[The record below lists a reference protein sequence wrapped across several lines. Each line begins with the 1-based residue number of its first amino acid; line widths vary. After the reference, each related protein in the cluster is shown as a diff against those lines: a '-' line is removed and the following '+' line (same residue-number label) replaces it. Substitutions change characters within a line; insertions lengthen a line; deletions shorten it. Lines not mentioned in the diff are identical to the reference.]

1 MHPRNLFTGI
11 LAFTLLLAGCQ
22 SPLGGATPTPR
33 VTLVPSTDIPAT
45 PTALPP
51 PQIPATETQDEPPTP
66 LPPPTLEPVS
76 IQLPNPDDYTWRVVA
91 ERLTQPTDIT
101 GSGDGTNRLFVL
113 EKPGRIRILLN
124 DQLQP
129 TPFLDITDRVGDDSS
144 EQGLLGLA
152 FHPRFYENGYL
163 YVNYTDRNGDT
174 RLSRFTARGE
184 SADPG
189 SEKLILAVKQPY
201 ANHNGGAVKFGPDG
215 YLYIALGDGGSQGDP
230 FDSAQS
236 GNSLLGKILRI
247 DVDNGDPYA
256 IPLDNP
262 YAGSGEVY
270 QELWAIGL
278 RNPWRIS
285 FDPLT
290 GDLWIGDV
298 GQSAREEINR
308 VPSGTPGGF
317 NFGWNK
323 MEGSLPFEG
332 NNRPEFTAPVA
343 EYTRSF
349 GCSVTGGYVYTGQS
363 MPEWQGIYF
372 YGDYCSGNIWGL
384 PASTD
389 IVPASET
396 QSVATLLFK
405 SGLRISTFGVDDAG
419 ELYVADYPAGV
430 IYRLEK
436 K

>member
-1 MHPRNLFTGI
+1 MIPRTLFTGI
-11 LAFTLLLAGCQ
+11 LAFALFLAGC
-22 SPLGGATPTPR
+22 SAPTPR
-33 VTLVPSTDIPAT
+33 ITLVPPTSIPAT
-45 PTALPP
+45 PIVPPPTAL
-51 PQIPATETQDEPPTP
+51 PATETQGETPIP
-66 LPPPTLEPVS
+66 LPPSPTPQPVS
-76 IQLPNPDDYTWRVVA
+76 IQLPNPDDYTWTVIA
-91 ERLTQPTDIT
+91 QGLTQPTDISGGAD
-101 GSGDGTNRLFVL
+101 GSNRLFVL
-113 EKPGRIRILLN
+113 EKPGRIRVIQD

-129 TPFLDITDRVGDDSS
+129 VPFLDITDRVGSNSS

-152 FHPRFYENGYL
+152 FHPRFNENGYL

-174 RLSRFTARGE
+174 RISRFTASE
-184 SADPG
+184 EMVDPR
-189 SEKLILAVKQPY
+189 SEKRILAVKQPY

-230 FDSAQS
+230 FDNAQA

-256 IPLDNP
+256 IPTDNP
-262 YAGSGEVY
+262 FVNIGGVSPEI
-270 QELWAIGL
+270 WAFGL

-285 FDPLT
+285 FDPLS

-308 VPSGTPGGF
+308 VPSGAPGGF

-349 GCSVTGGYVYTGQS
+349 GCSVTGGYVYAGQS
-363 MPEWQGIYF
+363 LPEWQGIYF

-384 PASTD
+384 PAGTD
-389 IVPASET
+389 AVPDTLSA
-396 QSVATLLFK
+396 ATLLFQT
-405 SGLRISTFGVDDAG
+405 GFNISTFGVDDAG
-419 ELYVADYPAGV
+419 ELYAANYSTGA

>member
-1 MHPRNLFTGI
+1 MHPRILFTGI
-11 LAFTLLLAGCQ
+11 LAFALFLAGC
-22 SPLGGATPTPR
+22 SAPTSR
-33 VTLVPSTDIPAT
+33 VTLVPPTSIPAT
-45 PTALPP
+45 PTAPP
-51 PQIPATETQDEPPTP
+51 PTQAPATEAQGEAPT
-66 LPPPTLEPVS
+66 LPPPTLEPAR
-76 IQLPNPDDYTWRVVA
+76 IQLPNPDDYTWTVVTQG
-91 ERLTQPTDIT
+91 LTQPTDIT
-101 GSGDGTNRLFVL
+101 GAADGLNRLFVL
-113 EKPGRIRILLN
+113 EKRGRIRIILN
-124 DQLQP
+124 DQLRP
-129 TPFLDITDRVGDDSS
+129 TPFLDITDRVGSNSS

-174 RLSRFTARGE
+174 RISRFTASGDMV
-184 SADPG
+184 DPR
-189 SEKLILAVKQPY
+189 SEKRILAVKQPY

-215 YLYIALGDGGSQGDP
+215 CLYIALGDGGSQGDP
-230 FDSAQS
+230 FDNAQS

-247 DVDNGDPYA
+247 DVDNGDPYV
-256 IPLDNP
+256 IPADNP

-308 VPSGTPGGF
+308 IPSGAPGGF

-349 GCSVTGGYVYTGQS
+349 GCSVTGGYVYYGQS

-384 PASTD
+384 PAGTD
-389 IVPASET
+389 TIPDTLTS
-396 QSVATLLFK
+396 ATLLFK

-419 ELYVADYPAGV
+419 ELYVADYPTGV

>member
-1 MHPRNLFTGI
+1 MTSRRLFTGI
-11 LAFTLLLAGCQ
+11 LALAFFLSGC
-22 SPLGGATPTPR
+22 SAPTPR
-33 VTLVPSTDIPAT
+33 ATLVPPTAIPAT
-45 PTALPP
+45 PTAPP
-51 PQIPATETQDEPPTP
+51 LPATEAPGTPPTP
-66 LPPPTLEPVS
+66 LPASPTPEPVRS
-76 IQLPNPDDYTWRVVA
+76 QLPNPDNYAWTIIA
-91 ERLTQPTDIT
+91 EGLTQPTDIT
-101 GSGDGTNRLFVL
+101 AAADGSGRLFAL
-113 EKPGRIRILLN
+113 EKPGRIRVIFN

-129 TPFLDITDRVGDDSS
+129 TPFLDITDRVGSNSS

-152 FHPRFYENGYL
+152 FHPNFTRNGYL
-163 YVNYTDRNGDT
+163 YVNYTDKNGDT
-174 RLSRFTARGE
+174 RIARFTASNE
-184 SADPG
+184 SADPR

-201 ANHNGGAVKFGPDG
+201 ANHNGGALKFGPDG

-230 FDSAQS
+230 FDNAQS

-256 IPLDNP
+256 IPPDNP

-270 QELWAIGL
+270 QEIWALGL

-290 GDLWIGDV
+290 GDIWMGDV
-298 GQSAREEINR
+298 GQSSREEINR
-308 VPSGTPGGF
+308 APSGAPGGL
-317 NFGWNK
+317 NFGWNA
-323 MEGSLPFEG
+323 MEGTLPFEG

-349 GCSVTGGYVYTGQS
+349 GCSVTGGYVYAGQA
-363 MPEWQGIYF
+363 MPEWHGIYF

-384 PASTD
+384 PANTD
-389 IVPASET
+389 SVPAQET
-396 QSVATLLFK
+396 QAVSTLLFQ
-405 SGLRISTFGVDDAG
+405 SDIRISTFGVDDAG
-419 ELYVADYPAGV
+419 ELHVADYSTGV